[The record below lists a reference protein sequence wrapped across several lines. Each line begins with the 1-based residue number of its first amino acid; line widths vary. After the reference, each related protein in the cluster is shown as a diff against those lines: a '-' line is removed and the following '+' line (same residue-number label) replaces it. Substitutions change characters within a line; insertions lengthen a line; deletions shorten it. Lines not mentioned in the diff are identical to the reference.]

1 MMFTPQMAAGN
12 ISPRPRA
19 TRRSGFTLIEV
30 LVTLL
35 VLSIALPPI
44 MQGIQLATRAAS
56 QAKRRDEAANLASSK
71 ISQLIADQTW
81 QTNGASSGD
90 FSPDWP
96 NYRWQSSVTNWAQ
109 DTSGLG
115 LEQLDVTVSW
125 TQNSREQS
133 ILVSTLVFPRNSTQ

>member
-12 ISPRPRA
+12 ISPRARA
-19 TRRSGFTLIEV
+19 TRRSAFTLIEV

-96 NYRWQSSVTNWAQ
+96 NYRWQSSVANWAQ